1 MVNKLEFK
9 KVDSQNKK
17 RTICISVIVLI
28 VIGCI
33 FYFTR
38 NTHSTEDDGVFK
50 NQVVDNLSFENGD
63 IKVSNGASTIT
74 VDVYNDT
81 DSDYILSTIDVVV
94 TLEDNSKETLTGY
107 VGDKIKT
114 HEAKVLSVSVDKDL
128 SNIKSIEYIVKK

>member
-50 NQVVDNLSFENGD
+50 NQVVENLSFENGD
-63 IKVSNGASTIT
+63 IKVNDGTSTIT

-81 DSDYILSTIDVVV
+81 DSDYILSTIDVIV